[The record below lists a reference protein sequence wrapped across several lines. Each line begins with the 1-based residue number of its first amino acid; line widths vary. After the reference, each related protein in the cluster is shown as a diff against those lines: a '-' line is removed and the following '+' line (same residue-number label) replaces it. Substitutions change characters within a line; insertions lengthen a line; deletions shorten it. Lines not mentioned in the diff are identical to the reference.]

1 MLEFSAYLAAQHIT
15 QDATNA
21 ARPDASVR
29 PDRMPVAR
37 RRPGVDTARQR
48 IGLTLRRMAD
58 MLLPANSVTSAPL
71 PASR

>member
-21 ARPDASVR
+21 VRPDASVR

-37 RRPGVDTARQR
+37 RPAVDAARQR
-48 IGLTLRRMAD
+48 IGLTLRRMAEVI
-58 MLLPANSVTSAPL
+58 LPPSSGPSAPL